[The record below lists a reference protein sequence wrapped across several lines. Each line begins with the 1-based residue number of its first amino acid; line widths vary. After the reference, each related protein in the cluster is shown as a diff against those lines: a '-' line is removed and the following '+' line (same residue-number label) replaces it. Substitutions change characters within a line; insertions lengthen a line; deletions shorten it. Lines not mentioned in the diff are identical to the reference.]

1 MSLRRRG
8 RRAWP
13 ASKRRGIARLYF
25 ACAFLCVCATGGSAA
40 RAADLRIQ
48 LATAQQ
54 QLPSPRLQRRKQAL
68 AEGGIFPPGRSNLP
82 DEAAGSY
89 ALSPN
94 PAEVIEMILNGD
106 GEDVRLQG
114 YLTRLGDGESDHG
127 APLTYFFARTT
138 VSPTQLTFITRQVHG
153 LWWSF
158 AGTIDRG
165 SAQMSTQ
172 KGYYFLNGTLTEHF
186 DTGQSAP
193 RRVSLPLL
201 PEGQSSQ

>member
-1 MSLRRRG
+1 MSLRRRV

-13 ASKRRGIARLYF
+13 ASRLSDGQHRRALRVAAGVLLLL
-25 ACAFLCVCATGGSAA
+25 FLP
-40 RAADLRIQ
+40 LPF
-48 LATAQQ
+48 ATAQQ
-54 QLPSPRLQRRKQAL
+54 QLPLPQLQRRRQAL
-68 AEGGIFPPGRSNLP
+68 EESGIFPPGRSNLP
-82 DEAAGSY
+82 DEAAGAY
-89 ALSPN
+89 ALSTN

-106 GEDVRLQG
+106 GNDVRLQG
-114 YLTRLGDGESDHG
+114 YLTRLGDGESDQG

-186 DTGQSAP
+186 DTGQSQP
-193 RRVSLPLL
+193 QRVRLPLL
-201 PEGQSSQ
+201 PEGGSTQ

>member
-1 MSLRRRG
+1 MAMRCVAGALLL
-8 RRAWP
+8 P
-13 ASKRRGIARLYF
+13 
-25 ACAFLCVCATGGSAA
+25 FLPLPT
-40 RAADLRIQ
+40 
-48 LATAQQ
+48 ATAQK
-54 QLPSPRLQRRKQAL
+54 QLPSPRLQERRAAL
-68 AEGGIFPPGRSNLP
+68 AEDGIFQAGRSNVP
-82 DEAAGSY
+82 GEAAGSY
-89 ALSPN
+89 ALSPD

-106 GEDVRLQG
+106 GNSVRLQG
-114 YLTRLGDGESDHG
+114 YLTRMGDGTSDRG

-138 VSPTQLTFITRQVHG
+138 VSPTQLTFITKQVHG
-153 LWWSF
+153 VWWSF

-165 SAQMSTQ
+165 TVQSNAQ

>member
-1 MSLRRRG
+1 MHRA
-8 RRAWP
+8 RRAWANRLP
-13 ASKRRGIARLYF
+13 GLLRRMAMRCVAGALLLP
-25 ACAFLCVCATGGSAA
+25 FLPLPT
-40 RAADLRIQ
+40 
-48 LATAQQ
+48 ATAQK
-54 QLPSPRLQRRKQAL
+54 QLPSPRLQERRAAL
-68 AEGGIFPPGRSNLP
+68 AEDGIFQAGRSNVP
-82 DEAAGSY
+82 GEAAGSY
-89 ALSPN
+89 ALSPD

-106 GEDVRLQG
+106 GNSVRLQG
-114 YLTRLGDGESDHG
+114 YLTRIGDGTSDRG

-138 VSPTQLTFITRQVHG
+138 VSPTQLTFITKQVHG
-153 LWWSF
+153 VWWSF

-165 SAQMSTQ
+165 SAQSNAQ

>member
-1 MSLRRRG
+1 MRI
-8 RRAWP
+8 P
-13 ASKRRGIARLYF
+13 AALLLLLTF
-25 ACAFLCVCATGGSAA
+25 AS
-40 RAADLRIQ
+40 I
-48 LATAQQ
+48 TAHAQK
-54 QLPSPRLQRRKQAL
+54 QLPLPRLQRRQQAL
-68 AEGGIFPPGRSNLP
+68 AEGGTFPPGRSNLP
-82 DEAAGSY
+82 DEASGSY

-94 PAEVIEMILNGD
+94 AAEVIEIILNGEGD
-106 GEDVRLQG
+106 DVRLQG

-138 VSPTQLTFITRQVHG
+138 VSPTQLTFLTRQVHG

-158 AGTIDRG
+158 VGTIERG
-165 SAQMSTQ
+165 SAQMSSQ

-201 PEGQSSQ
+201 PEGQLSQ

>member
-8 RRAWP
+8 RRAWLV
-13 ASKRRGIARLYF
+13 SRLKRLHCRTALRVAAGVLLL
-25 ACAFLCVCATGGSAA
+25 CFLPLPVPS
-40 RAADLRIQ
+40 IS
-48 LATAQQ
+48 AQQ

-68 AEGGIFPPGRSNLP
+68 AEDGVFLPGRSNLP
-82 DEAAGSY
+82 QEASGAY

-94 PAEVIEMILNGD
+94 PAEVIEIILNGD
-106 GEDVRLQG
+106 GDSVRLQG
-114 YLTRLGDGESDHG
+114 YLTRMGDGQSDQG
-127 APLTYFFARTT
+127 APLSFFFARTT
-138 VSPTQLTFITRQVHG
+138 VGPTQFTFITRQVHG
-153 LWWSF
+153 IWWSF
-158 AGTIDRG
+158 AGTIERG
-165 SAQMSTQ
+165 NVQSSAQ

>member
-1 MSLRRRG
+1 MRRA

-13 ASKRRGIARLYF
+13 PNRVAGLLHRRAMSVAVALLLP
-25 ACAFLCVCATGGSAA
+25 FLPLPA
-40 RAADLRIQ
+40 
-48 LATAQQ
+48 ATAQQ
-54 QLPSPRLQRRKQAL
+54 QHPLPRLQQRQEAL
-68 AEGGIFPPGRSNLP
+68 AEDGIFQAGRSNVP
-82 DEAAGSY
+82 GEAAGSY
-89 ALSPN
+89 ALSPD

-106 GEDVRLQG
+106 GNSVRLQG
-114 YLTRLGDGESDHG
+114 YLTRIGDGTSDRG

-138 VSPTQLTFITRQVHG
+138 VSPTQLTFITKQVHG
-153 LWWSF
+153 VWWSF

-165 SAQMSTQ
+165 TVQSNAQ